1 MSSMRLLI
9 ELDRI
14 QVSITGPGSGY
25 KLWCTI
31 ASARHRSPLSQHA
44 FPEKTSI
51 PLENE
56 VQIEIEILTT
66 PKFCGFYLPQLFYML
81 ESKTLCFDC
90 NHLKRKY
97 FLRNFIQREVWKS
110 PGGSAEKFFIRV
122 IPEHIPAWKGHEGEK
137 NQRGTRSY
145 ESLQRLDMSGV
156 PYSTFS

>member
-1 MSSMRLLI
+1 MVHFPMSSMRLLI

-51 PLENE
+51 LLEIE

-81 ESKTLCFDC
+81 ES
-90 NHLKRKY
+90 
-97 FLRNFIQREVWKS
+97 V
-110 PGGSAEKFFIRV
+110 
-122 IPEHIPAWKGHEGEK
+122 
-137 NQRGTRSY
+137 
-145 ESLQRLDMSGV
+145 
-156 PYSTFS
+156 